1 MSSFSNPLLDFDSI
15 LKKLTFFYCNN
26 NHWAKGKKVKVTKIN
41 LITTKQSNRKKH
53 LESTHL
59 QKHMLEKIQK

>member
-1 MSSFSNPLLDFDSI
+1 MTKN
-15 LKKLTFFYCNN
+15 KKTKQT
-26 NHWAKGKKVKVTKIN
+26 AKD
-41 LITTKQSNRKKH
+41 KQSNRKKH